1 MRHRRERL
9 SSCQRPIWG
18 LATVLILELALRAV
32 PAWASGIAALCYHQV
47 LPKATGLFELSVDDF
62 REQLALLKAQGYEA
76 ISTRQLQEFLAGRF
90 QPLKKPVLLT
100 FDDGYRSVY
109 DHAFPIMKE
118 FGFVGVACIY
128 PQFIESHGGMSWA
141 QLRELAAAGWS
152 IEPHSMTHANLWK
165 APAAAAARQAF
176 FDREIVRPKKI
187 IEEKIG
193 EPVRFFTWPYG
204 IYTEETEAI
213 ARAAGYIGAL
223 TVDGGASYPG
233 LDPYRVKRQVVY
245 RTDTREK
252 FLIRLGM
259 GPLEVTDWEP
269 RPGQV
274 LTTLATVA
282 CRLPALADYSPTRY
296 VLNAKITG
304 GGLAFTFDPA
314 TRRLTATVKGKLKE
328 GQHFIDV
335 YLRDQRTGVTMQHGW
350 LFTIGTPGR
359 AAAGNPPTGYPTTP

>member
-1 MRHRRERL
+1 MAGL
-9 SSCQRPIWG
+9 LGAIIFLWG
-18 LATVLILELALRAV
+18 WSAL
-32 PAWASGIAALCYHQV
+32 PALASGIAALCYHQIV
-47 LPKATGLFELSVDDF
+47 PKASGLFELSVEDF
-62 REQLALLKAQGYEA
+62 REQLALLKAQGYES
-76 ISTRQLQEFLAGRF
+76 ITTQQLLDILAGRF

-100 FDDGYRSVY
+100 FDDGFRSVY

-128 PQFIESHGGMSWA
+128 PQFIDSQGGMSWA

-165 APAAAAARQAF
+165 APTAPAARQAF
-176 FDREIVRPKKI
+176 FDREIIRPKQI
-187 IEEKIG
+187 IEEKLG
-193 EPVRFFTWPYG
+193 RPVRVFTWPYG

-213 ARAAGYIGAL
+213 ARQAGYLGAL

-233 LDPYRVKRQVVY
+233 LDPFRIKRQVVY

-274 LTTLATVA
+274 LAALATVT
-282 CRLPALADYSPTRY
+282 CRLPALADYAPGRY

-304 GGLAFTFDPA
+304 GGLAFGFDPA
-314 TRRLTATVKGKLKE
+314 TRRLTATVQGKLKE
-328 GQHFIDV
+328 GQHFIDI
-335 YLRDQRTGVTMQHGW
+335 YLRDQRTGVTAQHGW

-359 AAAGNPPTGYPTTP
+359 AALGSAPAGYPAAP